1 MSQEEQHS
9 SYSLQ
14 RVCVGDIALWQPARE
29 PFGIACAFSERIGG
43 VSKAPLDSLNVG
55 SACGDDIA
63 CVQENRR
70 RLVCALYARAH
81 GDAARAHGDAARAEA
96 NQLASRLVIP
106 HQVHGA
112 SCFVIDERAAA
123 NLTHTRMEL
132 SRGYDAVVC
141 TVPDVPV
148 LLGFADCT
156 PIILTCPGAFVV
168 VHAGWRGCMARVCA
182 VALRSLCAHAHVDAS
197 VCMAYIG
204 PHIQADDYE
213 VSAELADEFRQAFG
227 ADVVEHER
235 NLSMTRVIM
244 HTLTAA
250 GVPQRNIVELG
261 ISTAAAPHAFYSY
274 RKSNGV
280 CGRHAAIAYM
290 PRAHAASTQDALSM
304 KATCESYV

>member
-81 GDAARAHGDAARAEA
+81 GDAARAEA

-132 SRGYDAVVC
+132 SRSYDAVVC

-156 PIILTCPGAFVV
+156 PIILTCPGAFAV

-197 VCMAYIG
+197 LCMAYIG

-290 PRAHAASTQDALSM
+290 PRAHAASRQDALSM

>member
-70 RLVCALYARAH
+70 RLVCALYAC
-81 GDAARAHGDAARAEA
+81 AHGDAARAEA

-156 PIILTCPGAFVV
+156 PIILTCPGAFAV

-182 VALRSLCAHAHVDAS
+182 VALRSLCAHGHVDAS
-197 VCMAYIG
+197 LCMAYIG

-261 ISTAAAPHAFYSY
+261 ISTAAAPQAFYSY

-290 PRAHAASTQDALSM
+290 PSACAKTTQDA
-304 KATCESYV
+304 

>member
-29 PFGIACAFSERIGG
+29 PFGIACAFSERLGG
-43 VSKAPLDSLNVG
+43 VSKAPFDSLNVG
-55 SACGDDIA
+55 SACGDDSTS
-63 CVQENRR
+63 VQENRR
-70 RLVCALYARAH
+70 RLVCALYDCAH
-81 GDAARAHGDAARAEA
+81 GNAARAHSDEARAEA
-96 NQLASRLVIP
+96 NQLASQLVVP

-123 NLTHTRMEL
+123 NLAHTRMEL
-132 SRGYDAVVC
+132 SRGYDAIVC
-141 TVPDVPV
+141 TVPNVPV

-156 PIILTCPGAFVV
+156 PIILSCPGAFAV

-261 ISTAAAPHAFYSY
+261 ISTAAAPQAFYSY

-290 PRAHAASTQDALSM
+290 PSACAKTTQDA
-304 KATCESYV
+304 

>member
-70 RLVCALYARAH
+70 RLVCALYACAH

-156 PIILTCPGAFVV
+156 PIILTCPGAFAV

-197 VCMAYIG
+197 LCRAYIG